1 MNDKPIL
8 SICIPT
14 YNRADYLKEC
24 LDSVVAQFDGREI
37 RDNVEVVI
45 SDNAS
50 SDNTCELAEEYCKK
64 FNNIKYFRN
73 NKNVGFD
80 LNVINVVE
88 KANGEYCWYMGDDDV
103 IGGNNLRF
111 VVDFLKKYDIAAF
124 TFKSAPLEEIDR
136 FVKNKILEGATIR
149 VNSPDEFLLRG
160 YCPGIFSVLG
170 FQRDLWLEALDK
182 NDITVGWLYHE
193 VILKMIPRA
202 KSQFV
207 YFNYQIVFTRKND
220 ANRVENGAELFYWI
234 HLIKMF
240 KKMMGFGYNRK
251 TTDVAIRNHARSL
264 PLMLCRAK
272 GHDLDC
278 SMSNLRL
285 LYKEFY
291 KSPVYLRLY
300 LFLAVFIF
308 FIPNKMIKIIRD
320 VRKEIYAAK

>member
-1 MNDKPIL
+1 MNKPLL

-14 YNRADYLKEC
+14 YNRAGYLKEC
-24 LDSVVAQFDGREI
+24 LDSIVSQFGDPEVYQSVEIVV
-37 RDNVEVVI
+37 

-50 SDNTCELAEEYCKK
+50 PDNTREVVEEYRQK
-64 FNNIKYFRN
+64 FSNIKYFRN
-73 NKNVGFD
+73 DKNIGFD

-103 IGGNNLRF
+103 IGNQSLRLII
-111 VVDFLKKYDIAAF
+111 DFLKKYDIAAF

-320 VRKEIYAAK
+320 VRKEIYVAK